1 MWQYVIKK
9 EMWLHGVH
17 STITS
22 KSNKSKNNPWFP
34 STSLISELKSH
45 AVFWLKKTSG
55 RFPVDNVT
63 NFDKIDYCLMSD
75 IEGKVWGF
83 GQNSY
88 GQLGLGHL
96 YANIDTSDPI
106 LLP

>member
-1 MWQYVIKK
+1 M
-9 EMWLHGVH
+9 
-17 STITS
+17 
-22 KSNKSKNNPWFP
+22 
-34 STSLISELKSH
+34 
-45 AVFWLKKTSG
+45 
-55 RFPVDNVT
+55 DNVT